1 MSKQEIITVDPFA
14 EEVVIPEGW
23 GYEMNNKDLLEEVI
37 LNDEYEESQMRDAL
51 AYADAVSRPY
61 KIDEDQEEG

>member
-23 GYEMNNKDLLEEVI
+23 GYEMVDPSLINEVI
-37 LNDEYEESQMRDAL
+37 LDDEYEEGQIEDAL
-51 AYADAVSRPY
+51 AYADALSITY
-61 KIDEDQEEG
+61 KIDEEE